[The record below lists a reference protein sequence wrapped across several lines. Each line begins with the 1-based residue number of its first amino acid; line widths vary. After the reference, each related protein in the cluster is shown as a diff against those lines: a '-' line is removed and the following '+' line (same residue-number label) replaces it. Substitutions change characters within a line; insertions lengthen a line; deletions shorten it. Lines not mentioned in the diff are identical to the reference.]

1 MLPVPCRSAPL
12 FYTWAAAGYCHL
24 VGSVTAAPQL
34 FRARDALGGVRGDV
48 VLSSKLHPPAGR
60 PGSVARRDLLIRL
73 DESGSAKLVVVAAP
87 AGWGKTSLL
96 RDWCSAGEAPRTAWL
111 SVDRDDNDPVRFWAH
126 VVAAIA
132 TVSPGIGET
141 FLQVLTAPGTKSAEG
156 VLTPLIN
163 DLERL
168 GDPVTLVLDDYH
180 LISNRRLLECV
191 EYLVEHL
198 PPTLH
203 LIVSARADPELPLA
217 RLRARGEMTELRADA
232 LRFTD
237 AEAAELLNGTLGLC
251 LAPADIDA
259 LQRRT
264 EGWAAGLYLAGLS
277 LRGRPDP
284 SLLVSAFAGDDR
296 QIVDYLVAEVVDALP
311 EDVRSFMMRTSV
323 LDRMCG
329 PLCDAVT
336 ASGGSWRILE
346 GLERANQFVIPLD
359 SNRQWYRYHQLFAEL
374 LRHELDRAEPG
385 IAPLLHRRASAW
397 HRQHGSIAEAIG
409 HAISAGDLAD
419 ARELIAAHWNA
430 YINEGLAATVE
441 AWLSRLPPA
450 MLTDDARMCLVMGWI
465 SRHLGRLDEVEP
477 WLEAAEAAT
486 PQGPLTEGS
495 TSIESSACMLRAG
508 YRHMTGDLAGVE
520 AASRRAV
527 ALEAAGTPLWQ
538 AVAAATLGA
547 SLYWQGKDGEA
558 RTVLRRVAGP
568 IPRPAGN
575 LARLWAHGL
584 LAAIAARSDNAE
596 AAEDHVHQAMDLA
609 ARHRLG
615 EYWVA
620 ATALLTWAELLERR
634 GQLTDAEVK
643 ARSGLRLAERGQ
655 ARLETACAQ
664 LCLARLAAR
673 AGRDEEARV
682 RLGASRRIITA
693 CADPGV
699 VLTGLLAATAGDV
712 GGPAPRSASRP
723 PEPAEPLSQREDEIL
738 RWLSSQLSLREIASE
753 LYVSYDT
760 VKTHTRHIYRK
771 LGVSTRRQAVA
782 RARTGSAR

>member
-1 MLPVPCRSAPL
+1 
-12 FYTWAAAGYCHL
+12 
-24 VGSVTAAPQL
+24 
-34 FRARDALGGVRGDV
+34 VRGDV

-73 DESGSAKLVVVAAP
+73 DESASAKLVVIAAP

-96 RDWCSAGEAPRTAWL
+96 RDWCTAGEAAPAAWL

-126 VVAAIA
+126 VIAAIA

-141 FLQVLTAPGTKSAEG
+141 SLQVLTAPGAKSAEG

-168 GDPVTLVLDDYH
+168 VTPVTLVLDDYH
-180 LISNRRLLECV
+180 LIDNRRLLECV

-198 PPTLH
+198 PPTLR

-217 RLRARGEMTELRADA
+217 RLRARGEMTEIRADA

-296 QIVDYLVAEVVDALP
+296 QIVDYLVAEVVDAVP

-336 ASGGSWRILE
+336 GSGGSWRILE
-346 GLERANQFVIPLD
+346 GLERTNQFVIPLD
-359 SNRQWYRYHQLFAEL
+359 ASRQWYRYHQLFAEL
-374 LRHELDRAEPG
+374 LRHELDRVEPG
-385 IAPLLHRRASAW
+385 LAPLLHRRASAW
-397 HRQHGSIAEAIG
+397 HRQYGSIAEAIG
-409 HAISAGDLAD
+409 HAMSAGDLAD
-419 ARELIAAHWNA
+419 ARELIAARWNA
-430 YINEGLAATVE
+430 YINEGLAETVE
-441 AWLSRLPPA
+441 AWLNRLPAA
-450 MLTDDARMCLVMGWI
+450 MVTEDARICLVMGWI

-486 PQGPLTEGS
+486 PQGPLTEGC

-508 YRHMTGDLAGVE
+508 YRHMIGDLAGAE

-527 ALEAAGTPLWQ
+527 ALESAGSPLWQ
-538 AVAAATLGA
+538 AVASATLGA

-558 RTVLRRVAGP
+558 RTILRRVAGP
-568 IPRPAGN
+568 IPRPVGN
-575 LARLWAHGL
+575 LASLWARGC
-584 LAAIAARSDNAE
+584 LAAIAARSGNPE
-596 AAEDHVHQAMDLA
+596 VAEDHIRKAMELA

-620 ATALLTWAELLERR
+620 ATALLTSAELLERL
-634 GQLTDAEVK
+634 GQLADAEVK

-655 ARLETACAQ
+655 ARLETAFAQ

-673 AGRDEEARV
+673 AGRDEEARL
-682 RLGASRRIITA
+682 RLWAARRIIA
-693 CADPGV
+693 SCADPGV
-699 VLTGLLAATAGDV
+699 VLTGLLAGIASEI
-712 GGPAPRSASRP
+712 GGPVPPSGHCAPD
-723 PEPAEPLSQREDEIL
+723 PAEPLSRREDEIL

-782 RARTGSAR
+782 QARTGKAP